1 VWSNQPY
8 NFDHLGMGLI
18 SLFVT
23 VTLNGYKGKAGF
35 VLDCRTAFVC
45 VWGGG
50 GCLQGPRQVSGVARA
65 LSRCLKCTAHKLMPQ
80 AVTASSL
87 Q

>member
-23 VTLNGYKGKAGF
+23 VTLNGYKGKMEF
-35 VLDCRTAFVC
+35 VLELLTGFWWCGC
-45 VWGGG
+45 GGVG
-50 GCLQGPRQVSGVARA
+50 VVASLLSGF
-65 LSRCLKCTAHKLMPQ
+65 RCYKG
-80 AVTASSL
+80 V
-87 Q
+87 